1 MERREEQ
8 LRNNTNGVRRNN
20 WPPLPE
26 KCCFQPC
33 FYQDINVEIPSE
45 FQKIVRQLYYLWMCK
60 NYILYYY
67 EIEVNY
73 TVFFFVVYAMIM
85 CANVFGGL
93 LIMFHSSEY
102 EAFMLSILYAFLF
115 TPASF
120 LCWYVLY
127 NTKLFFFFYNLIC

>member
-1 MERREEQ
+1 MKNNYETIQMVYGVIIGHRCQ
-8 LRNNTNGVRRNN
+8 KNVVFNHVFIKTLTSKYHRNFKK
-20 WPPLPE
+20 LL
-26 KCCFQPC
+26 
-33 FYQDINVEIPSE
+33 D
-45 FQKIVRQLYYLWMCK
+45 
-60 NYILYYY
+60 NYIISGCVRTIFYIIMKLKL
-67 EIEVNY
+67 I
-73 TVFFFVVYAMIM
+73 TLFFFFVVYAMIM